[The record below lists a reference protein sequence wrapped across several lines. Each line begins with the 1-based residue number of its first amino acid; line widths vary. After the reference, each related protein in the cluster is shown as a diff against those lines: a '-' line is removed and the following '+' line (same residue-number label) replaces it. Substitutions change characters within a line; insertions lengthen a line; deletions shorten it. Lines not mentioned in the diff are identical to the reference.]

1 MESHML
7 QERNLEMKNTKEKQS
22 DTNMSASKPSAM
34 DLRGRQSVRATFR
47 LSEACID
54 AISILS
60 AQLGIKQKS
69 VFDHLM
75 EDAQVLKNIARELAN
90 SEFDRHERIQKTFVI
105 SRRSLAFLDMTASQH
120 NAPRDALVE
129 YSVRRLLPLIAKERE
144 KHEKRK
150 ELLAEIS
157 NHFEIG
163 KTLLLKAEAALDR
176 EDPIVNKLKSAMS
189 AYKNALDDVLSF
201 IERGKVI
208 EKFQMAAKRENRA
221 H

>member
-1 MESHML
+1 MEKK
-7 QERNLEMKNTKEKQS
+7 QRNQINLGKSVSKT
-22 DTNMSASKPSAM
+22 SAL

-47 LSEACID
+47 LSEDCID

-75 EDAQVLKNIARELAN
+75 EDVQIFKNMASELEN
-90 SEFDRHERIQKTFVI
+90 TEFDRHERVQKTFVI
-105 SRRSLAFLDMTASQH
+105 SRRSLSFLDTISSMH

-129 YSVRRLLPLIAKERE
+129 YSVRRLLPIIAKERK

-150 ELLAEIS
+150 ELLTDIS
-157 NHFEIG
+157 NHFADG
-163 KTLLLKAEAALDR
+163 QKLLSKVDELLGRD
-176 EDPIVNKLKSAMS
+176 DLIVNKLQTAMS
-189 AYKNALDDVLSF
+189 VYQNVLDDITNF

-208 EKFQMAAKRENRA
+208 ERFNPE
-221 H
+221 

>member
-1 MESHML
+1 
-7 QERNLEMKNTKEKQS
+7 MKKNKEEQWDRDIS
-22 DTNMSASKPSAM
+22 VPKPSTM

-75 EDAQVLKNIARELAN
+75 EDVQTLKDMARELAN
-90 SEFDRHERIQKTFVI
+90 TEFDRHERIQKTFVI
-105 SRRSLAFLDMTASQH
+105 SRRSLSFLDMISSKH

-129 YSVRRLLPLIAKERE
+129 YSVRRLLPIIANERK

-150 ELLAEIS
+150 ELLDEIS
-157 NHFEIG
+157 NHFESG
-163 KTLLLKAEAALDR
+163 QMLLSKAAKALNRD
-176 EDPIVNKLKSAMS
+176 DPIVNKLKTAMS
-189 AYKNALDDVLSF
+189 IYKNALDDIVSF
-201 IERGKVI
+201 IERGKI
-208 EKFQMAAKRENRA
+208 AEKFQPE
-221 H
+221 

>member
-1 MESHML
+1 
-7 QERNLEMKNTKEKQS
+7 MKKNKYNQK
-22 DTNMSASKPSAM
+22 DTEIYIPKPTTL

-75 EDAQVLKNIARELAN
+75 EDVQILKNMARELENA
-90 SEFDRHERIQKTFVI
+90 EFDRHERIQKTFVI
-105 SRRSLAFLDMTASQH
+105 SRRSLSFLDMISSEH

-129 YSVRRLLPLIAKERE
+129 HSVRRLLPIIAKERE

-150 ELLAEIS
+150 DLLAEIS
-157 NHFEIG
+157 NHFERGRKILS
-163 KTLLLKAEAALDR
+163 KSEDLLSTD
-176 EDPIVNKLKSAMS
+176 DPIVNKLQTAMTV
-189 AYKNALDDVLSF
+189 YKHALDDITSF
-201 IERGKVI
+201 IERGKII
-208 EKFQMAAKRENRA
+208 EKFRA
-221 H
+221 E